1 MLEGQ
6 GRARTEGQ
14 GPLRVTVLVRARCP
28 TCDRMEEAVRAV
40 CGEAAVG
47 WERVDVDAPDTDP
60 DLRGEYADV
69 VLVTLVDGREHASWT
84 VDADALRAAL
94 SAHPG

>member
-6 GRARTEGQ
+6 GEA
-14 GPLRVTVLVRARCP
+14 RVTVLVRARCP
-28 TCDRMEEAVRAV
+28 TCDRMEATVRKV
-40 CGEAAVG
+40 CAETAVG

-69 VLVTLVDGREHASWT
+69 VPVTLVDGRDHASWT
-84 VDADALRAAL
+84 VDPAALRAAL
-94 SAHPG
+94 TIRPA